1 MGGGG
6 AVGGGGAM
14 GPGAADGDGLVMR
27 REQLESACMA
37 REATRRCATDLA
49 EPCPGLHLD

>member
-1 MGGGG
+1 VGGGG
-6 AVGGGGAM
+6 AVGSGGAM

-37 REATRRCATDLA
+37 REATRRCATDPA